1 MASRIISATVD
12 ITVTIDT
19 AHLLPTSYIKMLAYL
34 LALTVWYTVGV
45 TGTKSKQEGE
55 R

>member
-19 AHLLPTSYIKMLAYL
+19 AHLLRTSYIKMLAYL
-34 LALTVWYTVGV
+34 LAFDSLVHSGCYRDKV
-45 TGTKSKQEGE
+45 
-55 R
+55 